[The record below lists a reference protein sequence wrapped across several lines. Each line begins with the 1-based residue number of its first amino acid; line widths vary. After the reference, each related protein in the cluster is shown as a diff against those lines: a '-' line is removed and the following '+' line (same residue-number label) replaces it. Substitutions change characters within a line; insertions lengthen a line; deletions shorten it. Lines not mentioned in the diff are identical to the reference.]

1 MQVVF
6 MWRDAIFQNGK
17 NRGPP
22 LLDFYCQSEM
32 TDPAVDAAGLF
43 DTISLSTELGRKASY
58 PR

>member
-1 MQVVF
+1 